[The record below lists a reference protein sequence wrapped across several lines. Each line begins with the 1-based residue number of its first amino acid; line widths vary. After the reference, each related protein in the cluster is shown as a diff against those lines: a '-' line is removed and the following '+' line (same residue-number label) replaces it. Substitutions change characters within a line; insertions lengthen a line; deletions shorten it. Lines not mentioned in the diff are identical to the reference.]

1 MVVRG
6 RSKWRALSEA
16 ETEVYGASRLRRLY
30 GCVFNMLHAQ
40 SLLAS
45 GGIGRTRS
53 ELEAAG
59 NEQIQEYEQLLLT
72 WSQVHKSRVWLFYF
86 YISVA

>member
-1 MVVRG
+1 VESLVRGGPWKLGMVVRG

-30 GCVFNMLHAQ
+30 GCAFNMRHAQ
-40 SLLAS
+40 SLPES

-53 ELEAAG
+53 KLEAVV
-59 NEQIQEYEQLLLT
+59 NEQVQEYEQLLLT
-72 WSQVHKSRVWLFYF
+72 WSQVL
-86 YISVA
+86 